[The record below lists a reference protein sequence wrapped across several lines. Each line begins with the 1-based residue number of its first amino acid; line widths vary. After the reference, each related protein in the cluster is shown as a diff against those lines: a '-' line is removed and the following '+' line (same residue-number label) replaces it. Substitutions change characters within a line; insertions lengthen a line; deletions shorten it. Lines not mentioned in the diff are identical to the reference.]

1 MSVLVFRSF
10 HGFSSATAAV
20 ARPPSPMTAGASA
33 DLVQTVAGA
42 GGRLLFTGT
51 AWPAEVWPF
60 DDRT

>member
-10 HGFSSATAAV
+10 HGFSLRDGGGGETSVTDD
-20 ARPPSPMTAGASA
+20 SWGLG